1 MRRHSRLP
9 KKLGRIEIIPLI
21 DIMFFLLASFM
32 LVSLTMVKMRTIKMD
47 LPTATQAKRE
57 FKPDIINVQVDRQGG
72 VYIESNHLT
81 LLELQDY
88 LRERLKANA
97 QLPVF
102 ISGDRQASHGDVINV
117 LDVVRRSGIEKVSFS
132 IGPPA
137 PGQGADVH
145 P

>member
-1 MRRHSRLP
+1 MRRRSRLP

-57 FKPDIINVQVDRQGG
+57 FKPDIINVQVARQGD

-137 PGQGADVH
+137 PGQGADAH